1 MTFENVLND
10 LKKLIGLRLSSIRP
24 GAEITILSI
33 DEEKDNLLLRTASGV
48 TRSRPLRELRTI
60 WDLMMQKPVVHVDEA
75 LHGSGTSRNQPE
87 TILANLPYVEWLKV
101 NGKKNLAFVN
111 KQTHPYG
118 TLREMD
124 VFRSDELKTRLRDQS
139 RSNAPKGLIVTNDIS
154 NVVSALS
161 RFCPGTTK
169 MLENGVYSYL
179 TDTDSFIVATGNI
192 GLPEGSYMIVKVRRL
207 PRVGIL
213 VSLAQRDYELFSMN
227 ATKLLLTT

>member
-1 MTFENVLND
+1 MTFEDVLND
-10 LKKLIGLRLSSIRP
+10 IRKLIGLRLSSIRP

-33 DEEKDNLLLRTASGV
+33 DEEQDNLMLRTAAV
-48 TRSRPLRELRTI
+48 ATRSRPLRELRTI
-60 WDLMMQKPVVHVDEA
+60 WDLMMQRPVVHVDEA

-124 VFRSDELKTRLRDQS
+124 VFQADELKTKLREQS

-154 NVVSALS
+154 DVVSALS
-161 RFCPGTTK
+161 RRCSGTTK
-169 MLENGVYSYL
+169 MLENGIYSYL
-179 TDTDSFIVATGNI
+179 TDTDSFIVATGNV
-192 GLPEGSYMIVKVRRL
+192 GLPEGTYIIVKVSRL
-207 PRVGIL
+207 PRAGTIL
-213 VSLAQRDYELFSMN
+213 SLAQKEYELFSMG
-227 ATKLLLTT
+227 ATRLLLTT